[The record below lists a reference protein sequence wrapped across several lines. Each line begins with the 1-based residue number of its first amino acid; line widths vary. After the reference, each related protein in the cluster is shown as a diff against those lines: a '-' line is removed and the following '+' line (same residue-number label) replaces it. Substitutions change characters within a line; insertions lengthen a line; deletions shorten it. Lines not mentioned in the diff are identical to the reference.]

1 MTSEISVIHDRDR
14 HRWEARIG
22 EDLAGFA
29 TYRRS
34 QGVIDVQHTEVHPAF
49 EGRGVG
55 GVLVRAALDEVAA
68 GADRLVPSCPFVAA
82 WLERH
87 PDYQHLTTRERG

>member
-22 EDLAGFA
+22 EELAGFA
-29 TYRRS
+29 TYRPS
-34 QGVIDVQHTEVHPAF
+34 EGVIDVQ
-49 EGRGVG
+49 
-55 GVLVRAALDEVAA
+55 
-68 GADRLVPSCPFVAA
+68 PSCPVVAA
-82 WLERH
+82 WMERH

>member
-1 MTSEISVIHDRDR
+1 MAQEITVTHDEAR
-14 HRWEARIG
+14 HRWEAWIG
-22 EDLAGFA
+22 EDLAGFS

-34 QGVIDVQHTEVHPAF
+34 EGVIDFRHTEVDPAF

-55 GVLVRAALDEVAA
+55 GALVRTALDEVAR
-68 GADRLVPSCPFVAA
+68 GGDRVVATCPFVAD

-87 PDYQHLTTRERG
+87 PDHQHLLGPRPS